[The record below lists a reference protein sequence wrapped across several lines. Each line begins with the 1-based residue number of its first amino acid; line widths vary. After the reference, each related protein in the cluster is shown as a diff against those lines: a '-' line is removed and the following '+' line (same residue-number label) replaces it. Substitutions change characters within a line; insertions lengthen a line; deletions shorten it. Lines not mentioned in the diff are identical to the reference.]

1 MNKLK
6 YTTIL
11 LFFIVNM
18 QAQMKVNA
26 TGIFTTTCKAP
37 NTGKIELNVTGAV
50 APVTFLWQDGNIIS
64 KRENLRAS
72 TYSVTITDAKNQL
85 ITAQYE
91 IKGQTPI
98 TINPELE
105 WSCYGQNEEEG
116 GSVLITLPNALN
128 NEIYP
133 IASYNV
139 HKPPNAGAWLDAH
152 CEEKDSM
159 YFTLS
164 VTDFQYNIVVDA
176 RQCSLVFNPPIPKWD
191 VSNFRVE
198 TTPSIDNY
206 YYDLGEEFNF
216 KASISIPKDS
226 IKSFGWTTRI
236 STTKVDS
243 CKQCLNYKSIPNSIA
258 NTAFL
263 FYAIDVHNCERL
275 VSMRIYPKPPP
286 EIPIIPPNTNHYLP
300 NTFSPNDDGINDYLT
315 VYGAKDVDKITF
327 MRIFDHW
334 GNLIFEQKDFPPND
348 ETFGWNGAYKQVAA
362 NQGTYTCTYEVLLKD
377 KTLKKYTLPVQL
389 VR

>member
-1 MNKLK
+1 
-6 YTTIL
+6 
-11 LFFIVNM
+11 M

-37 NTGKIELNVTGAV
+37 NTGKIELNVTGAT
-50 APVTFLWQDGNIIS
+50 APVTFLWQDGNSTS

-98 TINPELE
+98 SINPELE
-105 WSCYGQNEEEG
+105 WDCHWQNDKG
-116 GSVLITLPNALN
+116 GVLVTLPNAIK

-133 IASYNV
+133 IASYHANR
-139 HKPPNAGAWLDAH
+139 PPSVGTSIDAN

-164 VTDFQYNIVVDA
+164 VRDDYYNIVIDA
-176 RQCSLVFNPPIPKWD
+176 RQCTLVFDPPIPKWD
-191 VSNFRVE
+191 ISNFRVE
-198 TTPSIDNY
+198 TTPSIDKY

-216 KASISIPKDS
+216 KASISISKDS
-226 IKSFGWTTRI
+226 IKSFGWTTEI

-243 CKQCLNYKSIPNSIA
+243 CKQCLNYKSIPNSIE
-258 NTAFL
+258 NTAFI
-263 FYAIDVHNCERL
+263 FYAIDVHNCRRL
-275 VSMRIYPKPPP
+275 AYMRIYPKPPP
-286 EIPIIPPNTNHYLP
+286 EIPITPPNINHFLP

-315 VYGAKDVDKITF
+315 VYGAKEVEKITY
-327 MRIFDHW
+327 MRIFDLW

-348 ETFGWNGAYKQVAA
+348 EVFGWNGEYKQIAA

-377 KTLKKYTLPVQL
+377 KTLKNYTLSVQL
-389 VR
+389 IR